1 MELIQQKSI
10 KVLKKICDN
19 ILADP
24 SQSKYHDLNLGK
36 IRQKLDNHCMTL
48 LYQIGFKKSKDGLR
62 LKWECNDTNFN
73 LLLHL
78 NQRLQSN
85 EHNTYN
91 DNEMKTQT
99 PLINNHKT
107 QFVPALNFNEYNN
120 DSYKHIIDES
130 NISMNDNDFKCDLS
144 ICPNLKRITK
154 ILKYYCLY
162 IKSKQSKPSKD
173 VEQLLEFGY
182 NLNEINAVIAF
193 SKKEKTDYN
202 PIYLEDI
209 YKEIGD
215 TFNNVDLLNDFNHL
229 LFGHS

>member
-99 PLINNHKT
+99 
-107 QFVPALNFNEYNN
+107 QFVPDLNFNVTQEYNN
-120 DSYKHIIDES
+120 DSCKHIIYQS

-162 IKSKQSKPSKD
+162 IESKQVQPSKD
-173 VEQLLEFGY
+173 V
-182 NLNEINAVIAF
+182 AVIAF
-193 SKKEKTDYN
+193 SNEEKNDYDT
-202 PIYLEDI
+202 IYLENI
-209 YKEIGD
+209 YREIGD
-215 TFNNVDLLNDFNHL
+215 QFNNVDLVNDFNHL
-229 LFGHS
+229 LFKHSDEFESIYNKLT